1 MISYGAD
8 PTGKLD
14 STDAILKAME
24 DAFDGPNHGV
34 LMQGINDLGGAR
46 IDLQGGSYLISRP
59 LRFPSA
65 GVGNLLVSISY
76 FPISL
81 FVKLYILNL
90 FIASFQIEL
99 DFYPTCDLIYRQKS
113 RSYKTVFMARLC
125 DVI

>member
-24 DAFDGPNHGV
+24 EAFDGPNHGV

-65 GVGNLLVSISY
+65 GAGNLLVSISY

-81 FVKLYILNL
+81 LSNYII
-90 FIASFQIEL
+90 FIHYKFTTRVRYL
-99 DFYPTCDLIYRQKS
+99 PYVCDLIYRQKS
-113 RSYKTVFMARLC
+113 CSYKNMSSRPV
-125 DVI
+125 DVT

>member
-1 MISYGAD
+1 VYQVISYGAD

-24 DAFDGPNHGV
+24 EAFDGPNHGV

-65 GVGNLLVSISY
+65 GAGNLLVSISLI
-76 FPISL
+76 FLSHFF
-81 FVKLYILNL
+81 FVKLY
-90 FIASFQIEL
+90 
-99 DFYPTCDLIYRQKS
+99 
-113 RSYKTVFMARLC
+113 
-125 DVI
+125 